1 MNLRFFNKIFII
13 ILCMLTYK
21 TNVEESRGNIST
33 MTKNYKVSLS
43 SVLSYHIPVQ
53 GQRSMKTKRAHHGD
67 AN

>member
-1 MNLRFFNKIFII
+1 
-13 ILCMLTYK
+13 MLTYK